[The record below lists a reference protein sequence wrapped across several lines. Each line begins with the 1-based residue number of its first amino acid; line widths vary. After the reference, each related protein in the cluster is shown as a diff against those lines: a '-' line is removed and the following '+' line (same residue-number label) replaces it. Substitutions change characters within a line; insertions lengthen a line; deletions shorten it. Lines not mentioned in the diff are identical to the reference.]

1 MAEQVLVLGVGNI
14 LFSDEAI
21 GVRTVEHLQQCASL
35 PGNVELMDGG
45 TLGIRLMDAIMGAN
59 ESPLKR
65 ALLIVVDAVLGGGEP
80 GTLYRLEG
88 EGLRESMS
96 FRDSMHQTDLVD
108 TLIYCDLAGH
118 RPDAVVI
125 GMEPADYHTMEIGLT
140 PVCQARLPDLAGK
153 VVEELRARGVIA

>member
-14 LFSDEAI
+14 LFSDEGI
-21 GVRTVEHLQQCASL
+21 GVRTVEHLQRCAVL
-35 PGNVELMDGG
+35 PENVTLRDGG
-45 TLGIRLMDAIMGAN
+45 TLGIRLMDAIMG
-59 ESPLKR
+59 SD
-65 ALLIVVDAVLGGGEP
+65 LLIVVDAVLGGGEP

-125 GMEPADYHTMEIGLT
+125 GMEPADYHTMAMALT
-140 PVCQARLPDLAGK
+140 PHCQERLPELAEK
-153 VVEELRARGVIA
+153 VLDELRSRGVIAA

>member
-45 TLGIRLMDAIMGAN
+45 TLGIRLMDAIM
-59 ESPLKR
+59 
-65 ALLIVVDAVLGGGEP
+65 VDAVLGGGEP

>member
-1 MAEQVLVLGVGNI
+1 MP
-14 LFSDEAI
+14 
-21 GVRTVEHLQQCASL
+21 SL
-35 PGNVELMDGG
+35 
-45 TLGIRLMDAIMGAN
+45 A
-59 ESPLKR
+59 
-65 ALLIVVDAVLGGGEP
+65 GGEP